1 MRLSIQRA
9 FLAGALIAF
18 LPTAYLSAEEKKPP
32 QKKESAYKR
41 LQRSETL
48 SVQETEEAKADE
60 AKAKAKKPQALFPG
74 ATRAEPESA
83 PEKTLLP
90 LRNKAIAAFTEKKYA
105 EALPL
110 ALELAASEKASLS
123 DKAVA
128 AQIEVVAVR
137 NTANVTNAQ
146 MIAALKKAVDLN
158 GSDNNTHYGFM
169 YELAQRQFNE
179 KNYEASYTGV
189 NRFLTET
196 KTTTYPDAYALRG
209 NSQYRLNKLPA
220 AETDLKA
227 AIAATG
233 AKADPMWT
241 QLLIRVLSDQGKKQE
256 AAKYSESI
264 AQNTG
269 SSKDDQ
275 INLAIS
281 YRDAN
286 QLDKAIEVVDAL
298 RKKQE
303 LKEERDYRVA
313 MEIYRRAK
321 MSEKAASV
329 IGDGLKAGAL
339 KEDTK
344 LLEVYG
350 ESLYDSEQYD
360 EAVAAWNKAAP
371 NAKDGGTYLN
381 LAIVLLDLQRY
392 AEAKD
397 AAQKALNKGL
407 KPGDQKTARQ
417 VLSDASAGS

>member
-1 MRLSIQRA
+1 MKPLIHA
-9 FLAGALIAF
+9 FLLTSIFFAT
-18 LPTAYLSAEEKKPP
+18 TANISAQSEKQPER
-32 QKKESAYKR
+32 KEGAYKR
-41 LQRSETL
+41 LSKGE
-48 SVQETEEAKADE
+48 SYKVDE
-60 AKAKAKKPQALFPG
+60 AEELKQNKENSKKEPALFPA
-74 ATRAEPESA
+74 ATRIEPKTR
-83 PEKTLLP
+83 PEKSLLT
-90 LRNKAIAAFTEKKYA
+90 LRNKAISAYVAKKYI

-110 ALELAASEKASLS
+110 ARELGSAEKASLA
-123 DKAVA
+123 DKSAA
-128 AQIEVVAVR
+128 AQIEVVCLR
-137 NTANVTNAQ
+137 NTPNISNPEV
-146 MIAALKKAVDLN
+146 ISALKKAIDLN
-158 GSDNNTHYGFM
+158 GLDNNTHYGFM

-179 KNYEASYTGV
+179 KNYDASLQSIDT
-189 NRFLTET
+189 FLKET
-196 KTTTYPDAYALRG
+196 KTVSYSDAYALRG
-209 NSQYRLNKLPA
+209 NNQYRLNKLPA
-220 AETDLKA
+220 AEADLKA
-227 AIAATG
+227 AIAAAG

-241 QLLIRVLSDQGKKQE
+241 QLLIRVLSEQGKKQE

-286 QLDKAIEVVDAL
+286 QLDKAVEVVDAL

-321 MSEKAASV
+321 MSEKVASV

-350 ESLYDSEQYD
+350 ESLYYSEQYD